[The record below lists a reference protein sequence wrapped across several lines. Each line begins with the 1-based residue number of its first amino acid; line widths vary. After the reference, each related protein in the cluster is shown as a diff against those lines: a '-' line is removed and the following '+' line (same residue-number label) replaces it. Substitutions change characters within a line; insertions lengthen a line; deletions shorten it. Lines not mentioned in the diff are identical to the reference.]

1 MIKFHKLDEDAIL
14 PQRATEGSAGY
25 DLTAIFDAVVPVGKR
40 LIIGTGLSVEME
52 KGIEMQVRSRSGLS
66 AKLGVCV
73 HNSPGTIDTDY
84 FPGEIGVIIQNDG
97 DEPFV
102 IKKGDRI
109 AQAVFAKYLL
119 TDDDYTEG
127 KRIGGFGS
135 TSV

>member
-1 MIKFHKLDEDAIL
+1 MIKFHKLDEYAIL

-25 DLTAIFDAVVPVGKR
+25 DLHAIFTATVPVGKR
-40 LIIGTGLSVEME
+40 LIIGTGLSVQMDN
-52 KGIEMQVRSRSGLS
+52 GIEMQVRSRSGLS
-66 AKLGVCV
+66 AKLGIQV
-73 HNSPGTIDTDY
+73 HNSPGTIDPDY

-97 DEPFV
+97 DKPFV
-102 IKKGDRI
+102 IKKGDKI

-135 TSV
+135 TGV